1 LAARGT
7 KLEIRLAK
15 DNYEDKRYREIMKW
29 LTPSEEEQT
38 FLILQGKCPHNK
50 GWRYAGHGHNDDA
63 YDCNLCGETKWH

>member
-1 LAARGT
+1 MAARGT